1 MKLLLVFIAFLV
13 ATHMIVCKPSSFVT
27 RPSLGGFSTQL
38 ELDQTDIL
46 MDVAVTSLQG
56 RCLLPFS
63 VGY

>member
-1 MKLLLVFIAFLV
+1 MKLLLVFITFLV

-27 RPSLGGFSTQL
+27 RPSTGGFSTQL
-38 ELDQTDIL
+38 EFDQTDIL
-46 MDVAVTSLQG
+46 TDVAAASLQG